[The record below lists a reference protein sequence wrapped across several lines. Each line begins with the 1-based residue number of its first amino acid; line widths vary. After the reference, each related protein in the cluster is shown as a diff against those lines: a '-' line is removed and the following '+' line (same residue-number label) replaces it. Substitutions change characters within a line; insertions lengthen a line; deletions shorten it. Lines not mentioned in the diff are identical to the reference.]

1 MKMGATATNSI
12 SYRTM
17 RTFLILY
24 LSFTTLSFGSFVKAW
39 GEIGHEIVANIAWS
53 RLDDDPQLQ
62 MHLRK
67 ILNVTQSHT
76 TTTVFGN
83 VKEDGHIDDNISFHN
98 DDDDPGSPFAQ
109 VANWADHV
117 RHFLP
122 WSGQLHFIDVQDEI
136 IDGGCHY
143 HPHHHDDDN
152 DDEHHNDGQGNND
165 KCMFFYE
172 RDCVDN
178 ECVAGAILNY
188 STQLLPAAM
197 EQKHQME
204 KQQLLLGLDSQ
215 AIQRHRHRRSLR
227 GHQNIISMNG
237 DYVHQTNVTIDPYHQ
252 KQALMFLIQ

>member
-1 MKMGATATNSI
+1 MSVGV
-12 SYRTM
+12 
-17 RTFLILY
+17 L
-24 LSFTTLSFGSFVKAW
+24 VKAW

-67 ILNVTQSHT
+67 ILNVTQSDT
-76 TTTVFGN
+76 TTPVIGN
-83 VKEDGHIDDNISFHN
+83 VKEGDHLEGDHLDDNISFHN
-98 DDDDPGSPFAQ
+98 GDEDPGSPFAE

-143 HPHHHDDDN
+143 HPHHDAN
-152 DDEHHNDGQGNND
+152 DDSHFDGQGNND
-165 KCMFFYE
+165 KCLFFYE

-188 STQLLPAAM
+188 STQLLPAVM
-197 EQKHQME
+197 DQKHQME
-204 KQQLLLGLDSQ
+204 KQQLLLGLDGHRQ
-215 AIQRHRHRRSLR
+215 AIQRHRQRRSLR
-227 GHQNIISMNG
+227 GQQNVISMNG
-237 DYVHQTNVTIDPYHQ
+237 DYFDQTNVTFDPYHQ